1 MDWVSTGRKKLTSRR
16 AWGSEE
22 GPWRSWPGGA
32 AVGGGGQAEGA
43 HKEGGGDGPRRT
55 GSLEGVSSWKLQQP
69 QTGQR
74 VSFAGSGG
82 VPRGL

>member
-1 MDWVSTGRKKLTSRR
+1 MSQRG
-16 AWGSEE
+16 WGNEE

-69 QTGQR
+69 QTGRR

-82 VPRGL
+82 VPGEL